1 MREDDHWRL
10 KNKNK
15 HLLKFSIV
23 QKYIMLN
30 FYAMENFILASSI
43 FYETFP
49 DEHHCCSG
57 AVVTNHLNTVRQV
70 LVCTGGNPWP
80 SSLSVFSAACV
91 EAGWRAMLWWGEWFW
106 LLSDILSFVPPQ
118 LRLWYKK
125 TWKII
130 YQNMVTLCN
139 TIKLFHSG
147 NDNSIVT

>member
-1 MREDDHWRL
+1 MREDDDWRL
-10 KNKNK
+10 NNRNK
-15 HLLKFSIV
+15 H
-23 QKYIMLN
+23 
-30 FYAMENFILASSI
+30 FYAFLNDPSHKKIKFLLPTPI

-57 AVVTNHLNTVRQV
+57 AVVTNHLKTTVRQV

-91 EAGWRAMLWWGEWFW
+91 EAGWRAMLWWGEWSW

-139 TIKLFHSG
+139 TIKLLHSG
-147 NDNSIVT
+147 NDTSRVI